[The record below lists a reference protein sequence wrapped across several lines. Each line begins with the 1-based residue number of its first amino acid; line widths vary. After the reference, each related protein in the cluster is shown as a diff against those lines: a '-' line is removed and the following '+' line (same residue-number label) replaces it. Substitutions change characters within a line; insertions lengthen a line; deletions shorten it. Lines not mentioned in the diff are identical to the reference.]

1 MYTSSSL
8 GADTAFIISSVGKC
22 NYADTLLLIGE
33 GIETNLSLD
42 KSILS
47 FPAIPVGQSNIQSI
61 TLKNKGT
68 SNAYIASAPLP
79 NPPFSL
85 FKTTPFTPILLLSG
99 DSIICEYQYSPK
111 KKGSDSTTIQ
121 FISLNTLGAC
131 NDTVFCLLKGSSS
144 LPQLTVS
151 LPIIDLIDPSE
162 STFTFP
168 IKYTINPK
176 DSIKANMVLNF
187 LVDSRLFYPK
197 SCTKG
202 ILKSWILNTYNRI
215 VSLELQDEWISPKD
229 SVLTEISG
237 IVQLSE
243 IESTTLIWDT
253 IYWKTMLQS
262 VDSSINGSLKI
273 SICQKGGDRLVKHSS
288 TLFTATISP
297 NPTHID
303 GIHSL
308 ECNFPLIELG
318 TYSIT
323 VLDQT
328 GKRFGKNICMNILLI

>member
-1 MYTSSSL
+1 
-8 GADTAFIISSVGKC
+8 
-22 NYADTLLLIGE
+22 
-33 GIETNLSLD
+33 
-42 KSILS
+42 
-47 FPAIPVGQSNIQSI
+47 
-61 TLKNKGT
+61 
-68 SNAYIASAPLP
+68 LP
-79 NPPFSL
+79 
-85 FKTTPFTPILLLSG
+85 G
-99 DSIICEYQYSPK
+99 DSIICEYQYSPN

-121 FISLNTLGAC
+121 FISLNTLGSC
-131 NDTVFCLLKGSSS
+131 NDTVSCLLQGSSS

-151 LPIIDLIDPSE
+151 LPIIDQIDPSE
-162 STFTFP
+162 SSFTFP
-168 IKYTINPK
+168 IKYIIEPK

-202 ILKSWILNTYNRI
+202 TLKSWILNTNNRI

-288 TLFTATISP
+288 TLFTARISP
-297 NPTHID
+297 NPTYID
-303 GIHSL
+303 GNHSL

-318 TYSIT
+318 KYSIAF
-323 VLDQT
+323 VDQT
-328 GKRFGKNICMNILLI
+328 GKKIWQEYLYEHSIDMIGHTMSINIPINNISSGVYSIIVSSPTQSTVERCILLSH

>member
-111 KKGSDSTTIQ
+111 KKGVI
-121 FISLNTLGAC
+121 
-131 NDTVFCLLKGSSS
+131 LLLYNSS
-144 LPQLTVS
+144 L
-151 LPIIDLIDPSE
+151 
-162 STFTFP
+162 
-168 IKYTINPK
+168 
-176 DSIKANMVLNF
+176 
-187 LVDSRLFYPK
+187 
-197 SCTKG
+197 
-202 ILKSWILNTYNRI
+202 
-215 VSLELQDEWISPKD
+215 
-229 SVLTEISG
+229 
-237 IVQLSE
+237 
-243 IESTTLIWDT
+243 
-253 IYWKTMLQS
+253 
-262 VDSSINGSLKI
+262 
-273 SICQKGGDRLVKHSS
+273 
-288 TLFTATISP
+288 
-297 NPTHID
+297 
-303 GIHSL
+303 
-308 ECNFPLIELG
+308 
-318 TYSIT
+318 
-323 VLDQT
+323 
-328 GKRFGKNICMNILLI
+328 